1 MSDGENLVNFLR
13 STGWRVGIYDDGA
26 RFVAFAERQ
35 ADDGSGSVRMTG
47 SGATRADAAA
57 RLFELACE
65 HVYGSRPTFEEPPAE
80 TPIDL
85 LH

>member
-1 MSDGENLVNFLR
+1 MSDGENFADFLR

-26 RFVAFAERQ
+26 RFVAFAERE
-35 ADDGSGSVRMTG
+35 ADDGSGSVRVTG
-47 SGATRADAAA
+47 CGPTRADATA

-65 HVYGSRPTFEEPPAE
+65 QVYGSRPTFEEPPE